1 LIGII
6 GIKKQNGCMIFI
18 FQVLVAIFFLTFLS
32 IGIVAEVAPKEFFS
46 EECGSSS
53 SNDYLL
59 TANSAYN

>member
-1 LIGII
+1 
-6 GIKKQNGCMIFI
+6 MIFI